1 MLRRNR
7 LFTRRRVFVAF
18 LLLGWLWFVAWLGAR
33 WLIVSA
39 PLDRADAIVILS
51 GSSTLLER
59 AQHAARLYSERRSQK
74 ILLTNDGQQ
83 GGWSSTEQRNP
94 YFYERSL
101 AELHRLGVPSE
112 SIEVVGPVVHGTWD
126 EASLIN
132 EYANTH
138 NLRSLLIVTSS
149 YHSRRALW
157 TFRTLF
163 RGNNTQIGLDAVGT
177 GIQTPPPATWWL
189 HIAGWRMV
197 AGEYVKLAYYRI
209 NFA

>member
-1 MLRRNR
+1 MPRRNR
-7 LFTRRRVFVAF
+7 LFNRRRAFVAL
-18 LLLGWLWFVAWLGAR
+18 LLLGLLWLVVWLAAR
-33 WLIVSA
+33 LLIISA

-59 AQHAARLYSERRSQK
+59 TQHAARRYSEGRSQK

-94 YFYERSL
+94 YFYERTL
-101 AELHRLGVPSE
+101 AALHRLGVPPE

-132 EYANTH
+132 EYSNTH
-138 NLRSLLIVTSS
+138 NLRSFLFVTSS

-163 RGNNTQIGLDAVGT
+163 RGNSTQIGLDAVET

-189 HIAGWRMV
+189 HIRGWRMV
-197 AGEYVKLAYYRI
+197 AGEYIKLAYYRI
-209 NFA
+209 NYA